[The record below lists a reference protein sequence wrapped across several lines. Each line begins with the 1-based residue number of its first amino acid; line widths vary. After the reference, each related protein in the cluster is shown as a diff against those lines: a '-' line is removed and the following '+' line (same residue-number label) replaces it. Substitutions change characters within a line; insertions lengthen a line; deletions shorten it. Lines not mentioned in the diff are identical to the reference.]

1 MAEEVEEVEAEEPK
15 GGNKGIMIMMAV
27 NMLALIGVL
36 GFLMLKAD
44 TPASTAGT
52 VPTAE
57 GASGAAAH
65 DVGPSWAL
73 DPLIVNL
80 RVPEGTRYLKITL
93 EFELIGDKHAE
104 LIEERKNR
112 IKDSVIEL
120 LSDYSADDVVGAQN
134 KRFIKD
140 RLLAKLNQQM
150 EGEAGGNVF
159 REVFVPE
166 FLVQ

>member
-1 MAEEVEEVEAEEPK
+1 
-15 GGNKGIMIMMAV
+15 
-27 NMLALIGVL
+27 MLALVGVL
-36 GFLMLKAD
+36 GFLMLKGD
-44 TPASTAGT
+44 SSPAPAAGA
-52 VPTAE
+52 VPAAE
-57 GASGAAAH
+57 GAAKGPTH
-65 DVGPSWAL
+65 EVGPSWGL

-104 LIEERKNR
+104 LVEQRKNR

-159 REVFVPE
+159 REVFFPE